1 MELTIY
7 DKQLFR
13 RVFASLID
21 FILVISISFLVF
33 TIFFI
38 INFLTFNL
46 FKTAYLFM
54 FPVIFICYYS
64 LTLGSDKSSTIGMKL
79 LDFQLKPKTGRILG
93 KRSALIHTLTF
104 YLALPV
110 GVITLTYLIYPILND
125 KRTCM
130 HDLIYKVKFL
140 ERRVDQ

>member
-13 RVFASLID
+13 RVFAALID
-21 FILVISISFLVF
+21 FILVISISFLTF

-38 INFLTFNL
+38 INFFTFNL
-46 FKTAYLFM
+46 FKTVYLFVL
-54 FPVIFICYYS
+54 PVIFICYYS

-79 LDFQLKPKTGRILG
+79 LDFQLKLKTGGILG
-93 KRSALIHTLTF
+93 KRNALIHTLTF
-104 YLALPV
+104 YMALPL
-110 GVITLTYLIYPILND
+110 GLITLTYLIYPILND
-125 KRTCM
+125 KRNCM

-140 ERRVDQ
+140 EKRADQ